1 MFLWQAAINEVLKD
15 TSLSSFLNRLLSFV
29 GVFGY
34 VWMTQV
40 SVKKLNL
47 VKPLAVPH
55 LLFCWFLLCLFHF
68 FLKVGRNAVVD
79 VECDRDSV
87 KSRNTVSWSV
97 TPRCPHILA
106 DLLFSRNTSCEFSL
120 CAIHLQLPSSRHLR
134 KTFVFL
140 DLLLFFDFIRQE
152 VAKSFVTWTK
162 RLWFHHETWCSLF
175 KGFILTIKMT
185 IEADSNILHNTRVL
199 VRLLKMKHLLCGC
212 PKTSRLTL
220 WTVLHVS
227 RVLNDQRLLAGSE
240 PFSVT
245 NHSLRWKT
253 PKMLISVYNDR

>member
-1 MFLWQAAINEVLKD
+1 MFLWQQRSAERYKFKFF
-15 TSLSSFLNRLLSFV
+15 SKSSVVFRRRLWLCLND
-29 GVFGY
+29 
-34 VWMTQV
+34 TQV
-40 SVKKLNL
+40 SVKKLDL
-47 VKPLAVPH
+47 FKPLAVPH

-87 KSRNTVSWSV
+87 KSRNTVSPSV
-97 TPRCPHILA
+97 TPRCPRILA

-162 RLWFHHETWCSLF
+162 SLWFHHETWCSLF

-185 IEADSNILHNTRVL
+185 IEADSNILELPSRL
-199 VRLLKMKHLLCGC
+199 VRLLKMKHLLCSC
-212 PKTSRLTL
+212 PKTRLTL
-220 WTVLHVS
+220 WTT
-227 RVLNDQRLLAGSE
+227 RVTCAEWSKTIGRFRAF
-240 PFSVT
+240 FSD
-245 NHSLRWKT
+245 NH
-253 PKMLISVYNDR
+253 